1 MLTDCDQ
8 HILLPRIHIQPAAT
22 PLPPILDSK
31 RTLNLFSR
39 FAFPASLNSVFE
51 GRRYHGSEKGYYFK
65 YFEAIQ

>member
-8 HILLPRIHIQPAAT
+8 HILLPRIHIEPAAT

-31 RTLNLFSR
+31 RTLNLFSG

-51 GRRYHGSEKGYYFK
+51 GRRHHGSEK
-65 YFEAIQ
+65 